1 MDILEQLTKTD
12 ELTNRNISEIKECYR
27 SLDDIAPDHYR
38 QVAAYLVWHWG
49 IHDIRCAG
57 IGGGQGAGKSTL
69 AKLLEEAGR
78 FYGKRVVAL
87 SIDDFYYTKS
97 QRRVLSSEIH
107 SLLETRGPP
116 GTHDVE
122 ALITSVEN
130 LLLIGDVPVPV
141 FDKGLDDRTGERL
154 IRGRVQHVVV
164 EGWCVG
170 ATAVP
175 SDTLKQPINNLELTR
190 DQKGIWRSYVN
201 EALSTRYSRL
211 NSQIAQQIFLKV
223 PSMDA
228 VKRWRLDQERERPF
242 GQRMTKDQ
250 VSHFVDHYE
259 RVTQEMLRVLPHTAD
274 LVIDLDPEH
283 CIANISRN

>member
-12 ELTNRNISEIKECYR
+12 ELTNRNISEIKACYR

-107 SLLETRGPP
+107 SLLETR
-116 GTHDVE
+116 
-122 ALITSVEN
+122 
-130 LLLIGDVPVPV
+130 
-141 FDKGLDDRTGERL
+141 
-154 IRGRVQHVVV
+154 
-164 EGWCVG
+164 
-170 ATAVP
+170 
-175 SDTLKQPINNLELTR
+175 
-190 DQKGIWRSYVN
+190 
-201 EALSTRYSRL
+201 
-211 NSQIAQQIFLKV
+211 
-223 PSMDA
+223 
-228 VKRWRLDQERERPF
+228 
-242 GQRMTKDQ
+242 
-250 VSHFVDHYE
+250 
-259 RVTQEMLRVLPHTAD
+259 
-274 LVIDLDPEH
+274 
-283 CIANISRN
+283 

>member
-1 MDILEQLTKTD
+1 LDILEQFIKTD
-12 ELTNRNISEIKECYR
+12 DLTHRHISEIKACYR

-69 AKLLEEAGR
+69 AKLLEEAGQ

-97 QRRVLSSEIH
+97 QRHVLGSEIH

-122 ALITSVEN
+122 ALIASVEN
-130 LLLIGDVPVPV
+130 LLLSGDVSVPV

-164 EGWCVG
+164 EGWCIG

-175 SDTLKQPINNLELTR
+175 SVVLKQPINNLELTR
-190 DQKGIWRSYVN
+190 DQKGIWRTHVN
-201 EALSTRYSRL
+201 EALSSRYSRL
-211 NSQIAQQIFLKV
+211 NSQIEQQIFLKV

-250 VSHFVDHYE
+250 VSYFVDHYE
-259 RVTQEMLRVLPHTAD
+259 RVTLEMLRVLPHTAD
-274 LVIDLDPEH
+274 IIIDLDPEH
-283 CIANISRN
+283 RIANISRN